1 MPTKQATPTRAAPQK
16 LAKQHPIHGTHRNW
30 SPSPPKTSENQRK
43 YDEHTE
49 QQTDRYHMEGP
60 FHGSGNAENNRQDEM
75 AKNRKEKKNRKKHND
90 G

>member
-1 MPTKQATPTRAAPQK
+1 MEPIGIGAHHHQK
-16 LAKQHPIHGTHRNW
+16 PNPW
-30 SPSPPKTSENQRK
+30 PSENQRK